1 MRAPVMVWGL
11 LGLVGVVAAGSQQ
24 GPQLIPGGA
33 APTGPTGTVIGRVI
47 CSDTQR
53 PARFAQVVLRQVPS
67 GDGTGSGSGTGI
79 GSGQAGSV
87 TETALDGSFVAA
99 GVGPGDYYVAANA
112 QGYVAERLLV
122 QSEVNAGM
130 SVAEI
135 VAKLPV
141 VHVTANGVASVTVTM
156 DRGGTVGGELQWED
170 GSPATGVV
178 VTVVSTAPAQDL
190 PQALQGVPFYGTPS
204 GLTDDRGRF
213 RMTGLPAGSYVVR
226 ASLRGPAA
234 TSSGGYG
241 DLRIHPSSTITV
253 YSPGVFRETEAKP
266 VTVKMGEERDDLRMV
281 INLSSLRT
289 VSGHVGVASGPGV
302 TGGRVSLSDPNDKT
316 IRLGGMIALNGD
328 FAVGYVPQGTYTM
341 QVSAGGPE
349 FGGRGRQSGGAAAVR
364 YQPVTQTVVVGDT
377 DVTGVSITLVPAQAG
392 P

>member
-1 MRAPVMVWGL
+1 
-11 LGLVGVVAAGSQQ
+11 
-24 GPQLIPGGA
+24 
-33 APTGPTGTVIGRVI
+33 VIGRVI

-53 PARFAQVVLRQVPS
+53 PARFAQVVLRQVPT
-67 GDGTGSGSGTGI
+67 GDGSGTGI
-79 GSGQAGSV
+79 GSGQAGTV

-130 SVAEI
+130 NVADI
-135 VAKLPV
+135 VAKLPM

-156 DRGGTVGGELQWED
+156 DRGGTLGGQLQWED
-170 GSPATGVV
+170 GSAATGVV

-190 PQALQGVPFYGTPS
+190 PQALQGVPFYGSPS
-204 GLTDDRGRF
+204 SFTDDRGRF

-241 DLRIHPSSTITV
+241 DLRINPSSTITV
-253 YSPGVFRETEAKP
+253 YAPGVFRETEAKP

-302 TGGRVSLSDPNDKT
+302 TSGRVSLSDPNDKT

-328 FAVGYVPQGTYTM
+328 FAVGYVPQGTYAM
-341 QVSAGGPE
+341 QVSAGGPA
-349 FGGRGRQSGGAAAVR
+349 FGGRGQQNGGAAAVR

-377 DVTGVSITLVPAQAG
+377 DVTGVAITLVPAQAG